1 MSQKTLPLGHGE
13 LLELAYQLPT
23 PFHLYDEKA
32 IVEQARSLKKLFS
45 WAPGFCNYYAVK
57 ACPNP
62 AILKLLAA

>member
-32 IVEQARSLKKLFS
+32 IVEQARSLKKLFLS
-45 WAPGFCNYYAVK
+45 L
-57 ACPNP
+57 
-62 AILKLLAA
+62 IHI